1 VVMIK
6 VRSWVAAVHMVLLT
20 ATLSFAAPPRTLRAT
35 VERVADGDTLVATS
49 ENGTRLRIRLLG
61 IDAPEVPRGKTLGQP
76 YGMEARRYLARLVVN
91 HSVQVEL
98 FGPDVYKRNLAILW
112 VDGTNVNV
120 AMVRAGLAEVYRGV
134 RCEVYCLELTEAEA
148 KAQRERAGMWALDRY
163 ESPANYR
170 KRVRPSPHG

>member
-1 VVMIK
+1 MVTIRM
-6 VRSWVAAVHMVLLT
+6 RSWVAAVQIVLLT

-35 VERVADGDTLVATS
+35 VERVADGDTVVATS

-76 YGMEARRYLARLVVN
+76 YGMEARSYLARLLIN
-91 HSVQVEL
+91 RSVQVEL

-112 VDGTNVNV
+112 VEGINVNV
-120 AMVRAGLAEVYRGV
+120 AMVRAGLAEVYRSV
-134 RCEVYCLELTEAEA
+134 RCEVYCRELTDAEA
-148 KAQRERAGMWALDRY
+148 RAQREHAGMWALDRY

-170 KRVRPSPHG
+170 KRVRLSPRG